1 MKVLLD
7 ENLDHRL
14 KIHIPNSFT
23 VFEMGWS
30 SLKNGE
36 LLKQLY
42 IEKFSFLLTADL
54 NMPYQQ
60 NEKKII
66 DAGMTVVVL
75 QGKNEI
81 AEHLKH
87 ISQINELINSADT
100 PKGFIVLNYK
110 K

>member
-1 MKVLLD
+1 MRVLLD

-14 KIHIPNSFT
+14 KIHIPSSFT
-23 VFEMGWS
+23 VFELGWS

-36 LLKQLY
+36 LLKHL
-42 IEKFSFLLTADL
+42 ISEKFSFLLTADL

-66 DAGMTVVVL
+66 DAGLTIIVL
-75 QGKNEI
+75 EGKNEI
-81 AEHLKH
+81 AEHLKY
-87 ISQINELINSADT
+87 IDQIRGLINSKDT
-100 PKGFIVLNYK
+100 PKGFVVLKYK

>member
-14 KIHIPNSFT
+14 KNHIPNSFT

-36 LLKQLY
+36 LLKHLSDK
-42 IEKFSFLLTADL
+42 KFSFLLTADL

-60 NEKKII
+60 NEKKVIAASI
-66 DAGMTVVVL
+66 TVIVL

-81 AEHLKH
+81 THHLKY
-87 ISQINELINSADT
+87 IDQINGLVNSPDT
-100 PKGFIVLNYK
+100 PKGFVILNYK
-110 K
+110 

>member
-14 KIHIPNSFT
+14 KDHIPQSFT

-36 LLKQLY
+36 LLRQLALNG
-42 IEKFSFLLTADL
+42 FSFLLTADS

-60 NEKKII
+60 NEVNII
-66 DAGMTVVVL
+66 VVGLTVIVL
-75 QGKNEI
+75 RGKSELT
-81 AEHLKH
+81 EHLKRLD
-87 ISQINELINSADT
+87 QIKALLKSKDV
-100 PKGFIVLNYK
+100 PKGFVILNYK